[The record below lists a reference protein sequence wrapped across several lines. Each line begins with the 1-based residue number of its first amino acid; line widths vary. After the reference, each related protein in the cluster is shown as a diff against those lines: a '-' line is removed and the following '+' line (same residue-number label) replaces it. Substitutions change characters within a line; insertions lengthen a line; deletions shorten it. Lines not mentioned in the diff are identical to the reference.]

1 MSSTNSSNRT
11 SKPSFLRGLFAGEI
25 AEELLFPYPAPLDE
39 RNPGE
44 ASTVLRLIDGLNG
57 MLASG
62 LIDSRRFDEEET
74 LPEEVIR
81 AFASS
86 GLLGI
91 TIPKE
96 YGGLGLSASA
106 YARVFGAVASIDP
119 SLGVL
124 IGVHCGLGG
133 KAIVL
138 FGNDEQKARYLPAL
152 ARGET
157 LAAYALT
164 EPETG
169 SDAQHIVSKASRSPD
184 GKGWI
189 LNGRKH
195 WIGNGHRAGV
205 IVVFAQTPFVR
216 DGEAMTRP
224 TAFIVRPDMPGF
236 RVDGTVRKLGI
247 RGSTQAELV
256 FEDMFVPD
264 DAVLGEVGKGFRV
277 AVHAL
282 NAGRLS
288 LASGCAQGAKRMVG
302 EMTRYGEAR
311 TQFGGPLVS
320 FEITQRK
327 IATLAAEAY
336 AADAMV
342 GALAAALDEDNVD
355 ASLEAACVKV
365 FASELIWRAADEM
378 VQLAGG
384 RGFVKPWPYER
395 YLRDARINRIF
406 EGANEILRLF
416 VGLNGIQEPAEE
428 LKELASA
435 LKNPIRNWVMVSE
448 FAADRVR
455 SALGKRDRFAV
466 ELHPT
471 FAKHAGFVE
480 KHVAELATVTSR
492 MITKHKK
499 EILQRQLVVERLAD
513 MANEIYAR
521 ACTIARTQRIID
533 EQGAE
538 DARREIELTDLFC
551 LQSGRRFRALRL
563 ELDGDAGDAI
573 DDLRRSIAARIRA
586 EQGYTSS
593 DAVLDVPVPPL
604 PDWGLMRDVQ
614 LATIR
619 HLENAKEETLPSAVS

>member
-1 MSSTNSSNRT
+1 MSSP
-11 SKPSFLRGLFAGEI
+11 KPSFLRALFSGEI
-25 AEELLFPYPAPLDE
+25 TDDLLFPYPAPLGE
-39 RNPGE
+39 RDPEE
-44 ASTVLRLIDGLNG
+44 ARTVTRLVTALND
-57 MLASG
+57 MVASG

-86 GLLGI
+86 GLLAI

-106 YARVFGAVASIDP
+106 YARVFGAVASTDP
-119 SLGVL
+119 SLAVL

-138 FGNDEQKARYLPAL
+138 FGNDEQKARYLPGL

-169 SDAQHIVSKASRSPD
+169 SDAQNIVSRAHRAPN
-184 GKGWI
+184 GKGWL

-205 IVVFAQTPFVR
+205 IVTFAQTPYER
-216 DGEAMTRP
+216 DGEQVTRP
-224 TAFIVRPDMPGF
+224 TAFIIRPDMPGF

-256 FEDMFVPD
+256 FEDMYVPD
-264 DAVLGEVGKGFRV
+264 DHVLGTVGKGFRV
-277 AVHAL
+277 AVNAL

-288 LASGCAQGAKRMVG
+288 LASGCTQATKRMVG
-302 EMTRYGEAR
+302 EMTRYAEAR
-311 TQFGGPLVS
+311 TQFGGPLAS

-327 IATLAAEAY
+327 IATLAADAY
-336 AADAMV
+336 AADSMV
-342 GALAAALDEDNVD
+342 GSLAAALDADNVD
-355 ASLEAACVKV
+355 AALEAACVKV
-365 FASELIWRAADEM
+365 FASELVWRAADEM

-428 LKELASA
+428 LKELAGA
-435 LKNPIRNWVMVSE
+435 IRNPIRNWVMVSE
-448 FAADRVR
+448 YAAERVR
-455 SALGKRDRFAV
+455 TALGKRDRFTTALDPSLASNA
-466 ELHPT
+466 E
-471 FAKHAGFVE
+471 FVE
-480 KHVAELATVTSR
+480 KHVAELASATTKL
-492 MITKHKK
+492 IAKHKK
-499 EILQRQLVVERLAD
+499 DILHRQLVVERLAD
-513 MANEIYAR
+513 MAMEIYAR
-521 ACTIARTQRIID
+521 ATTLARTQRLID
-533 EQGAE
+533 ERGAG
-538 DARREIELTDLFC
+538 RCTREIALTDLFC

-563 ELDGDAGDAI
+563 ELDGDAGETI
-573 DDLRRSIAARIRA
+573 DDLRRAVAATVRTER
-586 EQGYTSS
+586 GYASS
-593 DAVLDVPVPPL
+593 DAVLDVPLVPL
-604 PDWGLMRDVQ
+604 PEWSLVRDEQERV
-614 LATIR
+614 R
-619 HLENAKEETLPSAVS
+619 